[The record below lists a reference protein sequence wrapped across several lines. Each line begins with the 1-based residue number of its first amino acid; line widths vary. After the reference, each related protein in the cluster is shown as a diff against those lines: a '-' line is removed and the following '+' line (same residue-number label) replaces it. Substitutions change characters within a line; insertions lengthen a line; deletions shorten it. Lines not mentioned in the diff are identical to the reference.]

1 MQELI
6 EKLIKGHG
14 LTPEQSYG
22 VLNTIKEFIVE
33 KFPMAGGMLDNFFP
47 AETKQKETGTNKQK
61 ETDTDIAQAIA
72 GAATPTGDTGHTEGP
87 TPKGGSFLD
96 PQSDVPGVEGEK
108 EKQSAID
115 RLNEMVNPDKKN

>member
-22 VLNTIKEFIVE
+22 VLNTIKEFIIE

-47 AETKQKETGTNKQK
+47 AEANKQK

-72 GAATPTGDTGHTEGP
+72 GAATPAGDTGHTEGP

-96 PQSDVPGVEGEK
+96 PQSDVPGEEGEK

-115 RLNEMVNPDKKN
+115 RLNEMVNPDKK

>member
-47 AETKQKETGTNKQK
+47 AEAKQK

-72 GAATPTGDTGHTEGP
+72 GAATPSGDTGTTEGP

-96 PQSDVPGVEGEK
+96 PQSDVPGEEGEK
-108 EKQSAID
+108 EKQSAKD

>member
-47 AETKQKETGTNKQK
+47 AETNEQKGTN
-61 ETDTDIAQAIA
+61 TDAAQAAA
-72 GAATPTGDTGHTEGP
+72 GGTVSGDTGTTEGP
-87 TPKGGSFLD
+87 TSKGGSFLD
-96 PQSDVPGVEGEK
+96 PESNIPGEQGEK
-108 EKQSAID
+108 EKEAAKD
-115 RLNEMVNPDKKN
+115 RLNEMVNPDKKT

>member
-6 EKLIKGHG
+6 EKLKKGHG

-22 VLNTIKEFIVE
+22 VLNTIKEFIIE
-33 KFPMAGGMLDNFFP
+33 KFPMAEGMLDNFFP
-47 AETKQKETGTNKQK
+47 AEAKQKGS
-61 ETDTDIAQAIA
+61 DTDIAQAVA
-72 GAATPTGDTGHTEGP
+72 GATPTGDTGTTEGP

-96 PQSDVPGVEGEK
+96 PQSDVPGEEGESDKQLAK
-108 EKQSAID
+108 E

>member
-22 VLNTIKEFIVE
+22 VLNTIKEFIIE
-33 KFPMAGGMLDNFFP
+33 KFPMAEGMLANFFP
-47 AETKQKETGTNKQK
+47 AEADQQKG
-61 ETDTDIAQAIA
+61 TDTDIAQAVA
-72 GAATPTGDTGHTEGP
+72 GATDGP

-96 PQSDVPGVEGEK
+96 PESGVPGDEGEK

-115 RLNEMVNPDKKN
+115 RLKDMVTPDKKN

>member
-6 EKLIKGHG
+6 QKLIKGHG

-22 VLNTIKEFIVE
+22 VLNTIKDFIVE
-33 KFPMAGGMLDNFFP
+33 KFPMAEGMLDNFFP
-47 AETKQKETGTNKQK
+47 AEADKEKG
-61 ETDTDIAQAIA
+61 TDTDIAQAVT
-72 GAATPTGDTGHTEGP
+72 GTVSTGDTGTTDGP

-96 PQSDVPGVEGEK
+96 PESGVPGDGSERDSAK
-108 EKQSAID
+108 E